1 MFPQSSDSCQTV
13 LMAQYSIEDLHTDAE
28 RLGLRH
34 QAGPVDDRAIERV
47 DLVAVDAL
55 GAAASGTLVI
65 VTGDE
70 QPPPFR
76 IDVALRQASARR
88 LAGVVFAADLV
99 LPETAAVLAARAG
112 VPVFA
117 APGAKAADLAKAIDR
132 AIAGGASEAMMRGA
146 LAVERATAV
155 AASDE
160 ATTESILTVASAA
173 LGIRLDLVEDP
184 TVSWSESDA
193 VCIGEVPVGRIV
205 AASPDAATG
214 VALPVIAS
222 LLSRAMQRTTR
233 DRYASTQSRADLLIE
248 LVLAESSRV
257 EGFVGQAARL
267 GLPLQQS
274 HVAAWLAPSRESD
287 PDARAPRTVQPAL
300 ELFALQL
307 VEDRDEMWHLA
318 FLQDDLM
325 LVCTE
330 EHGAADHQRRV
341 RDVAVRIQEQA
352 RVLAGAGWSYT
363 LGLGTPKLGAIGVR
377 QSAAEARIAAESAIA
392 AGRAG
397 GVELTDVTGLRR
409 VLLDVYASPISRDLL
424 HDILHPLDALGP
436 ERALT
441 AVRTL
446 LSYLA
451 HGSSLV
457 HAGHELMLHPNGV
470 GYRMR
475 QIRDR
480 LDVDLDDPEV
490 RFAVELACRV
500 RLLGAV

>member
-1 MFPQSSDSCQTV
+1 
-13 LMAQYSIEDLHTDAE
+13 MAQYSIEDLRTDAE

-47 DLVAVDAL
+47 DLVAVDGL
-55 GAAASGTLVI
+55 SSTAAGTLVI
-65 VTGDE
+65 ITGDE

-76 IDVALRQASARR
+76 IDVALRQASARG
-88 LAGVVFAADLV
+88 LAGVVFASDLA
-99 LPETAAVLAARAG
+99 LPETAAVLAGRAG

-117 APGAKAADLAKAIDR
+117 APGTKAADLAKAIDR

-146 LAVERATAV
+146 LAVERATAA
-155 AASDE
+155 AASDGTID
-160 ATTESILTVASAA
+160 AILAAASAA
-173 LGIRLDLVEDP
+173 LGIEVALVEDP
-184 TVSWSESDA
+184 SVSWSQSDA
-193 VCIGEVPVGRIV
+193 VCIGEVPIGRVV
-205 AASPDAATG
+205 ASSPDAATG
-214 VALPVIAS
+214 VAVPVIAS
-222 LLSRAMQRTTR
+222 LLSRAVQRSTR

-274 HVAAWLAPSRESD
+274 HVAAWLAPTSAAD
-287 PDARAPRTVQPAL
+287 PQARAPRTVQPAL

-307 VEDRDEMWHLA
+307 VEARDEMWHLA

-341 RDVAVRIQEQA
+341 REVAVRIQEQA
-352 RVLAGAGWSYT
+352 QVLGGPGWAYT
-363 LGLGTPKLGAIGVR
+363 LGLGTPQLGAIGVR

-392 AGRAG
+392 AGRLG

-446 LSYLA
+446 QVYLA

-457 HAGHELMLHPNGV
+457 HAGRELMMHPNGV

-475 QIRDR
+475 QIRER
-480 LDVDLDDPEV
+480 LDVDLDDPDT

>member
-1 MFPQSSDSCQTV
+1 
-13 LMAQYSIEDLHTDAE
+13 MAQYSIEDLRTDAE
-28 RLGLRH
+28 RLGLSH
-34 QAGPVDDRAIERV
+34 QAGPVDERAIERV
-47 DLVAVDAL
+47 DLIPVDGL
-55 GAAASGTLVI
+55 GAAATGTLVI
-65 VTGDE
+65 ITGDE

-76 IDVALRQASARR
+76 IDVALRQASARS
-88 LAGVVFAADLV
+88 LAGVIFASDIV
-99 LPETAAVLAARAG
+99 LPETAVLLAGRAG

-117 APGAKAADLAKAIDR
+117 APGAKSADLAKAIDR

-146 LAVERATAV
+146 LAVERATAA
-155 AASDE
+155 AASDDSTIE
-160 ATTESILTVASAA
+160 DILGAASAA
-173 LGIRLDLVEDP
+173 LGIRIDLVEDL
-184 TVSWSESDA
+184 TVSWAQSDA
-193 VCIGEVPVGRIV
+193 VCIGEVPIGRVV
-205 AASPDAATG
+205 ASSPDAATG
-214 VALPVIAS
+214 VAVPVIAS
-222 LLSRAMQRTTR
+222 LLSRAAQRSTR
-233 DRYASTQSRADLLIE
+233 DRYASTQSRSDLLIE

-274 HVAAWLAPSRESD
+274 HVAAWLAPAHAADVE
-287 PDARAPRTVQPAL
+287 ARAPRTVQPAL

-307 VEDRDEMWHLA
+307 VEEREEMWHLA

-341 RDVAVRIQEQA
+341 REVAVRIQEQA
-352 RVLAGAGWSYT
+352 RTLAGPDWAYT
-363 LGLGTPKLGAIGVR
+363 LGLGTPQLGAIGLR
-377 QSAAEARIAAESAIA
+377 QSAAEARIAAESANA
-392 AGRAG
+392 AGRLG

-436 ERALT
+436 ERSLT

-451 HGSSLV
+451 NSGSLV
-457 HAGHELMLHPNGV
+457 HAGQELMLHPNGV

-480 LDVDLDDPEV
+480 LDVDLDEPDV

-500 RLLGAV
+500 RLLGAA